1 MRRIAVLGAGA
12 WGTAI
17 AKFLCERGNPVS
29 LWCRDRDHAAE
40 IYKERENKRRLPL
53 SGASNSLSPEENA
66 GRKAIIGSIDPLLP
80 EELMITSNLESV
92 LDDEVLVILAV
103 PSHSLREILKAVF
116 SKCSPWGFIV
126 LSKGFEGGS
135 MLLPDAVFH
144 QEDKTKSSTFS
155 VLSGPGFAREV
166 AFGMPVA
173 LTLATKNKQFGEAV
187 IKLIHHK
194 KMRIYL
200 SSDVAGVVVGGAV
213 KNVIAIA
220 TGISDG
226 IGLGNSARAA
236 LITRGLSEMSRYGE
250 VYGGM
255 PHTFQGLSGVG
266 DLMLTCTSGLSRN
279 YLLGRNIGLG
289 HDPAAEIARV
299 QGTAEGVNS
308 ARELSVIAT
317 STGLDM
323 PITQAVVKIIEG
335 MVPPEAAVFELL
347 ARTPKEED

>member
-1 MRRIAVLGAGA
+1 MLGAGA

-17 AKFLCERGNPVS
+17 AKFLCERGNAVS
-29 LWCRDRDHAAE
+29 LWCRDQSHAAE
-40 IYKERENKRRLPL
+40 IHEARENKRRLPI
-53 SGASNSLSPEENA
+53 SGGLGIPSTGENP
-66 GRKAIIGSIDPLLP
+66 RRRAIIGSTEPFLP
-80 EELMITSNLESV
+80 ESLMITSNLESV
-92 LDDEVLVILAV
+92 LDDEVLVVLAV
-103 PSHSLREILKAVF
+103 PSHSLRVILKAVF
-116 SKCSPWGFIV
+116 SKCRPWGFIN

-135 MLLPDAVFH
+135 MLLPDAVFN
-144 QEDKTKSSTFS
+144 QEDKTKKNIFS

-166 AFGMPVA
+166 AYGLPVA

-187 IKLIHHK
+187 IKLMHNK

-220 TGISDG
+220 AGISDG

-236 LITRGLSEMSRYGE
+236 LITRGLSEMSRYGD

-255 PHTFQGLSGVG
+255 SQTFQGLSGLG

-279 YLLGRNIGLG
+279 YILGRNIGLG
-289 HDPAAEIARV
+289 HDPVAEIAKV

-308 ARELSVIAT
+308 AKELSDIALRA
-317 STGLDM
+317 GLDM

-335 MVPPEAAVFELL
+335 VIPPEDAVFELL
-347 ARTPKEED
+347 ARVPKKED

>member
-1 MRRIAVLGAGA
+1 
-12 WGTAI
+12 
-17 AKFLCERGNPVS
+17 
-29 LWCRDRDHAAE
+29 
-40 IYKERENKRRLPL
+40 
-53 SGASNSLSPEENA
+53 
-66 GRKAIIGSIDPLLP
+66 
-80 EELMITSNLESV
+80 
-92 LDDEVLVILAV
+92 
-103 PSHSLREILKAVF
+103 
-116 SKCSPWGFIV
+116 
-126 LSKGFEGGS
+126 
-135 MLLPDAVFH
+135 
-144 QEDKTKSSTFS
+144 
-155 VLSGPGFAREV
+155 
-166 AFGMPVA
+166 
-173 LTLATKNKQFGEAV
+173 
-187 IKLIHHK
+187 
-194 KMRIYL
+194 MRIYL

-323 PITQAVVKIIEG
+323 PITSSVSALVKGSKTAEEVIHS
-335 MVPPEAAVFELL
+335 LL
-347 ARTPKEED
+347 SRPTKEE